1 VHLDDLTVP
10 DTAAAT
16 HAYELAAAFC
26 SPALRNHCVRSY
38 LWGTALAAQEG
49 IAIDA
54 ELLYVGAMLH
64 DFGLLPSFDH
74 PSLSFEHVGG
84 NIAVVYAAG
93 AGWPVERQRRVSEVI
108 VRHMGSTGD
117 AAGDAADDP
126 EGHLLERATTI
137 DVSGGGIELIPAALR
152 TEMLARW
159 PRLSFA
165 AEFAERFQAQVPRG
179 AELSAGRA
187 IARGALERM
196 AANPLDA
203 PVQT

>member
-1 VHLDDLTVP
+1 MHLDDLTVP
-10 DTAAAT
+10 DSAAAT
-16 HAYELAAAFC
+16 HAYELADAFC

-74 PSLSFEHVGG
+74 PSMSFEHVGG
-84 NIAVVYAAG
+84 NIAVVFAAG
-93 AGWPVERQRRVSEVI
+93 AGWPVEQQRRVSEVI
-108 VRHMGSTGD
+108 VRHMGY
-117 AAGDAADDP
+117 AGDPADDP

-152 TEMLARW
+152 TEVLAQW
-159 PRLSFA
+159 PRSSFA

-187 IARGALERM
+187 IARGALKRM

-203 PVQT
+203 PVQA

>member
-1 VHLDDLTVP
+1 MHLDDLTVP
-10 DTAAAT
+10 DSAAAT
-16 HAYELAAAFC
+16 HAYELADAFC

-74 PSLSFEHVGG
+74 PSMSFEHVGG
-84 NIAVVYAAG
+84 NIAVVFAAG
-93 AGWPVERQRRVSEVI
+93 AGWPVEQQRRVSEVI
-108 VRHMGSTGD
+108 VRHMGYARD
-117 AAGDAADDP
+117 PADDP

-152 TEMLARW
+152 TEVLAQW
-159 PRLSFA
+159 PRSSFA

-187 IARGALERM
+187 IARGALKRM

-203 PVQT
+203 PVQA

>member
-1 VHLDDLTVP
+1 VQLDDLTVP
-10 DTAAAT
+10 GSAAAT
-16 HAYELAAAFC
+16 HAYELADAFC

-74 PSLSFEHVGG
+74 PSMSFEHVGG
-84 NIAVVYAAG
+84 TIAVVFAAG

-108 VRHMGSTGD
+108 VRHMGY
-117 AAGDAADDP
+117 AGDPDDDP

-152 TEMLARW
+152 TEVLARW

-187 IARGALERM
+187 VARGALERM

-203 PVQT
+203 PVQA